1 MAAEREQKLKSQHSH
16 CNHATQKASAADHI
30 TASEKHSPNFT
41 KKHSTSG
48 QQLPKNS
55 VPVVEEEQSIENHK
69 KLRRKVCIITY
80 SFNVVIIIY
89 VCFVLRW
96 RSSNCT
102 RPKNIKSCSK

>member
-16 CNHATQKASAADHI
+16 CNHATQKAADHI
-30 TASEKHSPNFT
+30 TASEKHSPNFP
-41 KKHSTSG
+41 KKNSTSG
-48 QQLPKNS
+48 KQLPKNS

-96 RSSNCT
+96 QSSNCT
-102 RPKNIKSCSK
+102 RPKNMKPCNK

>member
-1 MAAEREQKLKSQHSH
+1 MAAEREQKLRSQHSH
-16 CNHATQKASAADHI
+16 YNHATQKAADHI

-55 VPVVEEEQSIENHK
+55 VPVVKEEQSIENRK

-96 RSSNCT
+96 RSSNCA
-102 RPKNIKSCSK
+102 RPKNIKLCNK